1 MLRTHKKQTA
11 RPSSPKP
18 ESNPLH
24 RSYANGFTITAGR
37 GIQPAVNQL

>member
-1 MLRTHKKQTA
+1 MLRTHSQQAA
-11 RPSSPKP
+11 RPSPPKP

-37 GIQPAVNQL
+37 GIRPAVNQL